1 MSFDS
6 ETVATMKAVL
16 DEMCAHL
23 PLSDNSTRTRV
34 AVMLVERAKGQHCS
48 IDELRYAARL
58 GLQASL

>member
-1 MSFDS
+1 
-6 ETVATMKAVL
+6 MKAVL

-48 IDELRYAARL
+48 IDELRYAARQ